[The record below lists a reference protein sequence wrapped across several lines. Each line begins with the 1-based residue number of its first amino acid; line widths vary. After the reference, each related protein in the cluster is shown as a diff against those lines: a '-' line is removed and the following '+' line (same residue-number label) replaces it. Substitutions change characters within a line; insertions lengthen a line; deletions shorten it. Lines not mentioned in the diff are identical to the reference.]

1 MSTSMVIRDG
11 GMKSSLTRL
20 FFNTQR
26 MLSASIENRQES
38 GGGTKIDRVPCSH
51 ADTELILKAT
61 SSMVAV
67 LDKDAR
73 YTYVSPSHEPALGY
87 APGDLVG
94 KTGFDLIHPED
105 RDRMSGLLA
114 KALAGDIDSIKPL
127 TYRLIHRDGQIRYVR
142 GLFNTV
148 RDRLGRLE
156 KIICVSD
163 DITEIIEMESALEIS
178 EQRLRSIVDTVP
190 TPIAEIDRKGGFLFT
205 NNAYSRVFEY
215 SRDELK
221 TMTIGDLAE
230 SPEDGQRLLALI
242 EKLALEQPPPRQWE
256 GRNLTKSGKKVDVVI
271 DWDYKRDVPGEV
283 TGFLTAIS
291 DVTERKKT
299 SLALRQSQQRYQA
312 MFNNISA
319 AVAVY
324 QPIADGQDFVLLD
337 FNKTAE
343 KIEKISKERILNR
356 RVTEIFPGV
365 KDFGLLEVFRRVN
378 KTGLPEEHP
387 VALYRDD
394 RIAGWRKNYV
404 YKLPGNEIVA
414 VYIDETDRMKAE
426 EAQSESEAKFRSLVE
441 YSADHIFML
450 NRDGEYLFSNDR
462 SGQDGFSQKNPLIGK
477 TLESAYPPDVAARFR
492 RLLAHVFRHGN
503 ATSFEHD
510 AKDEEGWSTYLNT
523 LYPVY
528 KDGKPWAVGG
538 ISRDITTRKRYEQEL
553 QDKTIELEKTLHELR
568 RTQRR
573 IIDTERQRALSQM
586 ASGIAHDFNN
596 SLTSI
601 QGFSDLLLQT
611 PQKMNDPKTVKDYVT
626 LINTSA
632 RAAAEIVR
640 RLRKFYRPSDNE
652 IIEPVD
658 INRLVDEAIALTEPV
673 WKSNAQTRGA
683 FITIEKQLEPDA
695 AVSGNR
701 TELHEVVTNLIFN
714 AVDAMPDGGV
724 IRFITRREQDRIVL
738 EVSDTGF
745 GMETDVLR
753 QCLNPFYTTKG
764 ETGSGLGLATVQGI
778 ITRHQ
783 GRIDIH
789 SRPGEG
795 TVFILHLPA
804 AVLSNAAPATDKPAK
819 QEPGA
824 LRILIVDDEERQRFL
839 LDEYLKKDNHL
850 TETAV
855 NGVDAMRKFNEGWF
869 DLVITDNAMPELN
882 GDALART
889 IKKAAPG
896 KPVIMLTGFGDMLTS
911 GADVPEAVD
920 LLISKP
926 VTLEQL
932 REAIQQVLEGKND
945 KPIN

>member
-1 MSTSMVIRDG
+1 
-11 GMKSSLTRL
+11 MKSSLTRL
-20 FFNTQR
+20 FSNIYR
-26 MLSASIENRQES
+26 MFSASMTNRIEA
-38 GGGTKIDRVPCSH
+38 GDRRMEPGRIPCGDT
-51 ADTELILKAT
+51 DTEYILNAT

-67 LDKDAR
+67 LDKDAC
-73 YTYVSPSHEPALGY
+73 YTYVSPSHEQVLGY
-87 APGDLVG
+87 SPTDLMG
-94 KTGFDLIHPED
+94 KAGFDLIHPED
-105 RDRMSGLLA
+105 IERMSVLLA
-114 KALAGDIDSIKPL
+114 KALSGEIDYLKPV
-127 TYRLIHRDGQIRYVR
+127 TYRLVHRNGQVRHVRGVFNAIRDG
-142 GLFNTV
+142 
-148 RDRLGRLE
+148 LGNLE

-163 DITEIIEMESALEIS
+163 DITEIKEMESALADS

-205 NNAYSRVFEY
+205 NNAYTKTFEY
-215 SRDELK
+215 SREELQ
-221 TMTIGDLAE
+221 TMNIGDLAE
-230 SPEDGQRLLALI
+230 SPQESRRLLDLI
-242 EKLALEQPPPRQWE
+242 EQLAQGQPPPLQWE
-256 GRNLTKSGKKVDVVI
+256 GRNLTKSGKKLDVIV
-271 DWDYKRDVPGEV
+271 DWDYKRDEQGRI

-299 SLALRQSQQRYQA
+299 SLALRQNQQRFQA
-312 MFNNISA
+312 MFNNIFA
-319 AVAVY
+319 GVAVY
-324 QPIADGQDFVLLD
+324 QPVDEGRDFIFID

-343 KIEKISKERILNR
+343 KIENISKETVINK
-356 RVTEIFPGV
+356 RVTEVFPGV
-365 KDFGLLEVFRRVN
+365 KDFGLFDVFQRVN
-378 KTGLPEEHP
+378 ETGLPEEHP
-387 VALYRDD
+387 VALYQDD
-394 RIAGWRKNYV
+394 RITSWRKNYV

-414 VYIDETDRMKAE
+414 VYIDETDRMRAE

-441 YSADHIFML
+441 YSADHVFML

-462 SGQDGFSQKNPLIGK
+462 TNHDDFSQKKPLIGK
-477 TLESAYPPDVAARFR
+477 RLEDAYPAEVATRFR
-492 RLLAHVFRHGN
+492 RLLDHVFRHGN

-510 AKDEEGWSTYLNT
+510 MKREEGWSTYLDT
-523 LYPVY
+523 LYPIY
-528 KDGKPWAVGG
+528 KDGQPWAVGG

-553 QDKTIELEKTLHELR
+553 RDKTLELEKTLHELR

-611 PQKMNDPKTVKDYVT
+611 PQKMNDPATVKEYIT
-626 LINTSA
+626 LINTAA
-632 RAAAEIVR
+632 RGAAQIVR

-652 IIEPVD
+652 IIEAVD
-658 INRLVDEAIALTEPV
+658 INRLIEEAVALTEPV
-673 WKSNAQTRGA
+673 WKSKAQSKGA
-683 FITIEKQLEPDA
+683 FINIEKQLEADV

-714 AVDAMPDGGV
+714 AVDAMPEGGIIKFV
-724 IRFITRREQDRIVL
+724 TRRERDRIIL
-738 EVSDTGF
+738 EISDSGL
-745 GMETDVLR
+745 GMEADVLR

-764 ETGSGLGLATVQGI
+764 EAGSGLGLATVQGI

-789 SRPGEG
+789 SRPGKG

-804 AVLSNAAPATDKPAK
+804 AVLEEQKVAGDKPPK
-819 QEPGA
+819 QEPGGCG

-855 NGVDAMRKFNEGWF
+855 NGVDAIRKFNDGWF
-869 DLVITDNAMPELN
+869 DLVITDHAMPELN

-889 IKKAAPG
+889 IKKVAPG
-896 KPVIMLTGFGDMLTS
+896 KPVIMLTGFGDMLPS
-911 GADVPEAVD
+911 EKDLPEAVD

-932 REAIQQVLEGKND
+932 REAIHQVFVESND
-945 KPIN
+945 NHRIN